1 MRRDTNFN
9 EIDLLLIPYTVSSY
23 ILWTTPGHNG
33 QWADFF
39 FLFLTPQQALP
50 QWVALTLMG
59 NVVVLDI

>member
-9 EIDLLLIPYTVSSY
+9 EVDLLLIPYTVASH

-33 QWADFF
+33 QTSFI
-39 FLFLTPQQALP
+39 LFLTPQQALP